1 LYILNN
7 AHSDKTLQK
16 AKEDVI
22 KSAVDAGNT
31 EYEVCVLTTG
41 DESSLTL

>member
-1 LYILNN
+1 LER
-7 AHSDKTLQK
+7 

-22 KSAVDAGNT
+22 ESAVDAGNT
-31 EYEVCVLTTG
+31 EYEVCILTTTG